1 MEELIGKLEQLC
13 AANNIQRFSPEE
25 MTELL
30 EEGETV
36 DWIIEQVLPEG
47 PAQVALELSDVLS
60 EVAAQVAP
68 PPSIEED
75 GEEDGGEESEEATP
89 ETMDLA
95 LQELKGIDLPPGV
108 DMGQIQQLMAS
119 PQGALLADFGTFCE
133 EKGVTPE
140 ADQGEMSEAV
150 QSLHEEWLDTPRET
164 LEGKKPS
171 EMLDGGRLF
180 PQKVETFRREAP
192 KVGRNDSCPCGSG
205 KKYKKC
211 CGKGG

>member
-1 MEELIGKLEQLC
+1 MEELIGKLQELC
-13 AANNIQRFSPEE
+13 EANNIQRFSPEE

-36 DWIIEQVLPEG
+36 DWIIEQVLPED
-47 PAQVALELSDVLS
+47 PNQVTLELSTILG
-60 EVAAQVAP
+60 EIAAQVAP
-68 PPSIEED
+68 PPSTEE
-75 GEEDGGEESEEATP
+75 EEGGKESEEVTP
-89 ETMDLA
+89 EPMDLA
-95 LQELKGIDLPPGV
+95 LQELKDIDLPPGV

-133 EKGVTPE
+133 EKGVNPE
-140 ADQGEMSEAV
+140 VGQGEMSEAV
-150 QSLHEEWLDTPRET
+150 QSLHEERLDTPRQT

-211 CGKGG
+211 CGKGR

>member
-1 MEELIGKLEQLC
+1 MEELIGKLQELC
-13 AANNIQRFSPEE
+13 EANNIQRFSPEE

-36 DWIIEQVLPEG
+36 DWIIEQVLPED
-47 PAQVALELSDVLS
+47 PNQVTLELSTILG
-60 EVAAQVAP
+60 EIAAQVAP
-68 PPSIEED
+68 PPSTEE
-75 GEEDGGEESEEATP
+75 EEGGKESEEVTP
-89 ETMDLA
+89 ESMDLA
-95 LQELKGIDLPPGV
+95 LQELKDIDLPPGV

-133 EKGVTPE
+133 EKGVNPE
-140 ADQGEMSEAV
+140 VGQGEMSEAV
-150 QSLHEEWLDTPRET
+150 QSLHEEWLDTPRQT

-211 CGKGG
+211 CGKGR

>member
-68 PPSIEED
+68 PPST
-75 GEEDGGEESEEATP
+75 EEDGGEESEERLR
-89 ETMDLA
+89 D
-95 LQELKGIDLPPGV
+95 I
-108 DMGQIQQLMAS
+108 
-119 PQGALLADFGTFCE
+119 
-133 EKGVTPE
+133 
-140 ADQGEMSEAV
+140 AV
-150 QSLHEEWLDTPRET
+150 RHWRE
-164 LEGKKPS
+164 
-171 EMLDGGRLF
+171 
-180 PQKVETFRREAP
+180 
-192 KVGRNDSCPCGSG
+192 
-205 KKYKKC
+205 
-211 CGKGG
+211 